1 MKQRNDDLMIPEND
15 AILAEITLKH
25 IRQGSYEL
33 KAFSEAAERIGSS
46 ISACSFRWNCLVREG
61 HEEAINAA
69 IAERTQQRNSV
80 RYKSGTLFLIRNR
93 GNV

>member
-1 MKQRNDDLMIPEND
+1 MRQRNDDWMIPEDD

-46 ISACSFRWNCLVREG
+46 ISACSFRWNCIVREG
-61 HEEAINAA
+61 HEEVINAA
-69 IAERTQQRNSV
+69 KAERIQQRNRV
-80 RYKSGTLFLIRNR
+80 RHKSGTLFLIKNR
-93 GNV
+93 GLV